1 MYSLNEKLLA
11 ETQKHMEGGKTLDN
25 KSLAD
30 LRTQFGEKLDRA
42 IQLLKDNHV
51 KKYTFKPSKRE
62 VWIVV
67 GRTRDYQ
74 VVPRLYCMC
83 DDFYLNVVIRR
94 SDPLC
99 YHMLAQMLA
108 EVTHKFDE
116 IQEGDDK
123 YDLFMREW
131 ASPTED
137 QSP

>member
-1 MYSLNEKLLA
+1 MYSPNEKLLA
-11 ETQKHMEGGKTLDN
+11 ETQKRLRGGRTLDA
-25 KSLAD
+25 KSLD
-30 LRTQFGEKLDRA
+30 ELRTKFGDKVERALKVLEDR
-42 IQLLKDNHV
+42 HV

-74 VVPRLYCMC
+74 VIPRLYCMC

-108 EVTHKFDE
+108 EATHKFDE
-116 IQEGDDK
+116 IEESDAK
-123 YDLFMREW
+123 YELFMHEW
-131 ASPTED
+131 ASPTEE
-137 QSP
+137 PP

>member
-11 ETQKHMEGGKTLDN
+11 ETQKKMQGGETLDP

-30 LRTQFGEKLDRA
+30 LRTRFGEKLDRA
-42 IQLLKDNHV
+42 IKLLEDGHV
-51 KKYTFKPSKRE
+51 KKYTFMPSKRE
-62 VWIVV
+62 VWIAV

-94 SDPLC
+94 NDSLC
-99 YHMLAQMLA
+99 YHILAQMLA
-108 EVTHKFDE
+108 EATHKFDE
-116 IQEGDDK
+116 IQEDDEK
-123 YDLFMREW
+123 YELLMQEW
-131 ASPTED
+131 ASPTEE

>member
-11 ETQKHMEGGKTLDN
+11 ETQRKVERGRTLDA
-25 KSLAD
+25 KSLGD
-30 LRTQFGEKLDRA
+30 LRTKFGEKLDRA
-42 IQLLKDNHV
+42 IKLLEDGHV
-51 KKYTFKPSKRE
+51 KKYTFRPSKRE

-108 EVTHKFDE
+108 EATHKFDE
-116 IQEGDDK
+116 IRERDEK
-123 YDLFMREW
+123 HDLFMHEW
-131 ASPTED
+131 ASPTEE
-137 QSP
+137 